1 VRGAKL
7 MFEATAS
14 SGKTV
19 EGDRLPFT
27 LPTRIITCAWGEK
40 YVGELLSITLP
51 ALLAPGNL
59 PYVASVA
66 PCELV
71 ILTEEASFFK
81 VLLNPTVRKIQ
92 ELCGV
97 RLIGMDDLIP
107 SRDQYGMAITYA
119 LHRGFSDLGASAAD
133 TWLLFLNS
141 DFILADGSMRNV
153 VRHLARGERLVAAPS
168 YCVKAET
175 AAPELLKRIDL
186 RSRALVV
193 PSREMAALVFR
204 HRHDSIRGKTVNQA
218 VINIRYMDQFY
229 WLVNPSTLLGHQ
241 MPVAIVG
248 MRPERNLQEPN
259 SYWDYGLIR
268 EFCPNSEHF
277 VLGDSDEFL
286 MMELRRDHV
295 TEEWVGQGRPEPA
308 EIAQNMMVFA
318 TPYTK
323 DMARHPLTLH
333 SGELPDDIENSRA
346 KLKAFVE
353 SVFEHLPRELPSHL
367 GHFQFENT
375 WCFFMEARHRYLS
388 KQVGSATETAEPPAC
403 LSELDRVWWRLDG
416 LTKTYSRNRDELT
429 TLSSRQRDVIT
440 AAQARLLDLLSAHR
454 TEADE
459 RLSRAL
465 TAMQRHDIIDPAKLN
480 IDPAKLNRIVHIQ
493 PGESA
498 LTSFGAPSVVK
509 EHAWTQPF
517 TQDANEWTRFAS
529 EVAEKREFL
538 TNALNFIENYYKER
552 LLMLELE
559 LERAREHLQFDYER
573 LLRRPTRS
581 GAKPHT
587 ITPHGPPKA
596 ATGGKGLRRIL
607 RQVYGRCY
615 GRLPRVRLLHPYWS
629 AMRHLIRIVD
639 DAAKNGAANVLVVT
653 ESGGLA
659 DTIAD
664 DLPGV
669 HAQVSLLELTGD
681 KTWDPQIKFDLCL
694 CTLGAS
700 ELTRFND
707 LVIAAAPYMHSGGKI
722 IGCYFNFVLRPFLK
736 HEIVMLQNV
745 NDLPWP
751 TKIHYAGSSRS
762 ARLVKRFHSVI
773 SVDTSR
779 GRLANLL
786 RMATTLLAITPG
798 ALLTNLLESSGS
810 GEHSSRLPK
819 DCTSVTIEVTF

>member
-1 VRGAKL
+1 
-7 MFEATAS
+7 MFEGTAS
-14 SGKTV
+14 SGETV
-19 EGDRLPFT
+19 EGAKLTFT

-81 VLLNPTVRKIQ
+81 VLGNPTVRKIQ

-97 RLIGMDDLIP
+97 RLIGIDDLIP

-168 YCVKAET
+168 YCVKGET
-175 AAPELLKRIDL
+175 AAPELLKRVDL
-186 RSRALVV
+186 RSRALVI
-193 PSREMAALVFR
+193 PPREMAALVLR

-218 VINIRYMDQFY
+218 AINIRYMDQFY
-229 WLVNPSTLLGHQ
+229 WLVNPGTLLGHQ

-286 MMELRRDHV
+286 MMELRREHV
-295 TEEWVGQGRPEPA
+295 TEEWVVVGRPEPA

-333 SGELPDDIENSRA
+333 SGHLPDDIENARA
-346 KLKAFVE
+346 KLKAFVA
-353 SVFEHLPRELPSHL
+353 SVFEHLPGELPSHL

-388 KQVGSATETAEPPAC
+388 RRVGSVTETAEPPAC
-403 LSELDRVWWRLDG
+403 LSELDRVWWSIDG

-429 TLSSRQRDVIT
+429 ILSARHRDVIT
-440 AAQARLLDLLSAHR
+440 AAQTRLLDFLSAHR
-454 TEADE
+454 TKADK

-465 TAMQRHDIIDPAKLN
+465 AATNPHDTK
-480 IDPAKLNRIVHIQ
+480 DPAKLNRIVYIQ

-498 LTSFGAPSVVK
+498 LTSFGVSSIVK

-517 TQDANEWTRFAS
+517 IQDASECTRFES

-538 TNALNFIENYYKER
+538 ANALNVIENYYKER
-552 LLMLELE
+552 LLRLELE
-559 LERAREHLQFDYER
+559 FEGAREELQFNYER
-573 LLRRPTRS
+573 LLRRPARS
-581 GAKPHT
+581 GAKSPT
-587 ITPHGPPKA
+587 ITPRGPPKA
-596 ATGGKGLRRIL
+596 ATGGKGLRRIA
-607 RQVYGRCY
+607 RQVYRRCY

-639 DAAKNGAANVLVVT
+639 NAAENGAANVLVVI

-664 DLPGV
+664 DLPGL
-669 HAQVSLLELTGD
+669 HAHVSLSELTGD
-681 KTWDPQIKFDLCL
+681 KTWEPQIKFDLCL
-694 CTLGAS
+694 CSLGAS
-700 ELTRFND
+700 ELAQFND
-707 LVIAAAPYMHSGGKI
+707 LVMATAPHMHSGGKI
-722 IGCYFNFVLRPFLK
+722 IGCYLTFGLRPLSK
-736 HEIVMLQNV
+736 HEILMLQNV
-745 NDLPWP
+745 SDLPWP
-751 TKIHYAGSSRS
+751 TKVHYAGSRKS
-762 ARLVKRFHSVI
+762 ARLVKRFQSII
-773 SVDTSR
+773 SADISR
-779 GRLANLL
+779 GRLANVL
-786 RMATTLLAITPG
+786 RIATTLLAITPG
-798 ALLTNLLESSGS
+798 ALFTNLSEASASE
-810 GEHSSRLPK
+810 EHSSRLPK
-819 DCTSVTIEVTF
+819 DCTSVTIEVTC

>member
-1 VRGAKL
+1 MRGAKL

-175 AAPELLKRIDL
+175 TAPELLKQIDL
-186 RSRALVV
+186 RSRALVI

-204 HRHDSIRGKTVNQA
+204 HRHNSIRGKTVNQA

-353 SVFEHLPRELPSHL
+353 SVFEHLPGELPSHL

-416 LTKTYSRNRDELT
+416 LTKTYSRKRDELT

-465 TAMQRHDIIDPAKLN
+465 TAMQRHDNIDPAKLN

-559 LERAREHLQFDYER
+559 LERAREHHQFDYER

-659 DTIAD
+659 NTIAD
-664 DLPGV
+664 DLPGA

-700 ELTRFND
+700 EFIRFND

-779 GRLANLL
+779 GQLANLL